1 MLCRARLPTMKLGNE
16 PRKQIGMKRCTISCN
31 VCIYMDFSKAIKSRT
46 GETFKMTGQYCCQTT
61 SIVYLATCTQCK
73 IQYVGQSGRRF
84 HDRIMEHLRY
94 IRHGQHAL
102 GNHYSGRCES
112 KNLLVKVIEKVTP
125 DSEHLRLQRE
135 KYWIEKLDTKIPYG
149 LNTLVSL

>member
-1 MLCRARLPTMKLGNE
+1 
-16 PRKQIGMKRCTISCN
+16 
-31 VCIYMDFSKAIKSRT
+31 
-46 GETFKMTGQYCCQTT
+46 MTGQYCCQTT

-73 IQYVGQSGRRF
+73 IQHVGQSGRRF

-135 KYWIEKLDTKIPYG
+135 KYWIEKLGTKIPFG